1 MSHCE
6 TASRR
11 EKYINEL
18 RKYIDIDIY
27 GKCTSYFENS
37 LPDPCPQGSAPNC
50 FNDLMN
56 SYKFYLSFENSLC
69 DDYISEKYWKIYH
82 HTKIFQV
89 NILPITRGATIEQFN
104 KVAIPNS
111 LINAYNYKTPKQ
123 LSEYMNYLNQNDTA
137 YLEYFRWKRRLF
149 EKLEKN
155 VKTTEQI
162 ENENDKTIFLASKA
176 RSPFCY
182 ICKQLHNKTYMES
195 ENNRV
200 WKLSEWFGW
209 KTSCWDE
216 DEERRVPFFITQ
228 LLGFCF

>member
-1 MSHCE
+1 
-6 TASRR
+6 
-11 EKYINEL
+11 
-18 RKYIDIDIY
+18 
-27 GKCTSYFENS
+27 
-37 LPDPCPQGSAPNC
+37 
-50 FNDLMN
+50 
-56 SYKFYLSFENSLC
+56 
-69 DDYISEKYWKIYH
+69 
-82 HTKIFQV
+82 
-89 NILPITRGATIEQFN
+89 
-104 KVAIPNS
+104 VAIPNS